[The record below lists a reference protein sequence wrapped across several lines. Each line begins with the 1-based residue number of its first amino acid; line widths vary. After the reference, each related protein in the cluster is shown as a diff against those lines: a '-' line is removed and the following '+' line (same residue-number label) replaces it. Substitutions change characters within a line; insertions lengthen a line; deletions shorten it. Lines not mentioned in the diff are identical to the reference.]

1 MIKLIYAPVFVKQLK
16 KLELALQDDVLEKI
30 ELFKDKKNHKILKV
44 HKLHGKFTDCFSFY
58 VNYNTRIVFYKR
70 LVYNTHITMEE
81 TLVQIRLH
89 WGLFLF
95 IFFLKIYDNG
105 RLRK

>member
-44 HKLHGKFTDCFSFY
+44 HKLHGKFTDCFSFS
-58 VNYNTRIVFYKR
+58 VNYNTRIVFEH
-70 LVYNTHITMEE
+70 LTSDEVALLFVGGHDIYN
-81 TLVQIRLH
+81 
-89 WGLFLF
+89 
-95 IFFLKIYDNG
+95 
-105 RLRK
+105 

>member
-44 HKLHGKFTDCFSFY
+44 HKLHVKFTDCFSFP
-58 VNYNTRIVFYKR
+58 VNYNTRIVFHQLTYDEVS
-70 LVYNTHITMEE
+70 L
-81 TLVQIRLH
+81 
-89 WGLFLF
+89 LFVGGHD
-95 IFFLKIYDNG
+95 ISN
-105 RLRK
+105 